1 MLNSFRSRTNNAG
14 LVLKNQESIM
24 FGIANTTNNAAALL
38 KDLGL
43 GEEHV
48 SENLQLLAQTDAR
61 YLRDLKINVTNAL
74 GAETLTKKEAYLLAY
89 AVAANEKNAVLQKA
103 FQQSAVNE
111 GANEKELA
119 EVLSCMSLLN
129 ANNVY
134 YRFRHFMHEEFYN
147 NAQAGIRMSIMASP
161 LLGKE
166 FFELVSLVVS
176 ALNGC
181 ELCVTSHEKT
191 LVGHGTAK
199 QRIHDAVRLGAVIKS
214 LSVLL

>member
-1 MLNSFRSRTNNAG
+1 
-14 LVLKNQESIM
+14 M
-24 FGIANTTNNAAALL
+24 FGIANETNNAVALL
-38 KDLGL
+38 KEIGL
-43 GEEHV
+43 GEAPL
-48 SENLQLLAQTDAR
+48 SNNLQTLANVDAR

-74 GAETLTKKEAYLLAY
+74 NAETLSKKEAYLVAV
-89 AVAANEKNAVLQKA
+89 AVAANEKNTELQRSFEQFA
-103 FQQSAVNE
+103 LE
-111 GANEKELA
+111 HGATEQEVA
-119 EVLSCMSLLN
+119 EVLSCTSLLN

-134 YRFRHFMHEEFYN
+134 YRFRHFMHDEFYN
-147 NAQAGIRMSIMASP
+147 NAQAGIRMSIMANP

-191 LVGHGTAK
+191 LVTHGSSK

-214 LSVLL
+214 LVVLL